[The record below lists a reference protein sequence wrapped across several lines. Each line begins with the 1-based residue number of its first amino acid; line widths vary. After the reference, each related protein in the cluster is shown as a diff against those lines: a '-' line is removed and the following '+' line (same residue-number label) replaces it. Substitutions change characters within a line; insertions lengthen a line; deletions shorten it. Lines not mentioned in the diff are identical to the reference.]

1 MPHFCALLAALVTI
15 EEMEPTLT
23 NPHRKQEKV
32 LNGVL
37 SNIEK
42 RHNQVIEAVKQKI
55 AGFDSPG
62 VQGGDV
68 VLVAVALPRLNGHDA
83 YFIAG
88 VFTVVEHEDVAI
100 LRAPRDV
107 AKWLRDDGVFQIVG
121 LDPTPEPVQIIEQDI
136 DLPDL
141 ETAIILWNPL
151 NAESVYGSFEATV
164 EAASKLTRS

>member
-1 MPHFCALLAALVTI
+1 MPHFRALLATLVTI
-15 EEMEPTLT
+15 GEMEPTLT
-23 NPHRKQEKV
+23 NPHRKREKV

-37 SNIEK
+37 SNIEE

-55 AGFDSPG
+55 AGYDSPG
-62 VQGGDV
+62 VQGDDI

-100 LRAPRDV
+100 LRAPRNV
-107 AKWLRDDGVFQIVG
+107 AKWLRDDGVFQVIG

-136 DLPDL
+136 DLPGL
-141 ETAIILWNPL
+141 ETAVILWEPL
-151 NAESVYGSFEATV
+151 NAGSVYGSFEAAV
-164 EAASKLTRS
+164 EAASNLTRS

>member
-1 MPHFCALLAALVTI
+1 MPHFRALWAALVTI
-15 EEMEPTLT
+15 ENMEPTLT

-32 LNGVL
+32 LNGLL

-42 RHNQVIEAVKQKI
+42 RHNQVMEAVKQKI
-55 AGFDSPG
+55 TGFDSPG
-62 VQGGDV
+62 VQGGDI

-141 ETAIILWNPL
+141 ETAVILWNPL
-151 NAESVYGSFEATV
+151 NAESVYGSFETAV